1 MDISPDPYLANL
13 NATWCAKSMQLVHP
27 ITLFRMGSSRFWHE
41 GEFEEVD
48 GFPRYP
54 AAEMARRHAWVEEVA
69 TDRGLDAVVV
79 GGATGPLE
87 TSVQYFSNWPSQVQS
102 YVVFAPREPPYMLVR
117 LWNHLPDAQRIA
129 VIDDVR
135 YGGDTPAEQAA
146 ALASK
151 LAERGSKRVGLLGM
165 VPHADYDA
173 LRTALPGGAFIDLNH
188 AYQAFR
194 LVKSDAEM
202 VFTRIGSRMN
212 DAAVAALASMLVP
225 GSNELDI
232 ARIVEE
238 TYLDQRGINLIHF
251 SLTTSM
257 TDPRFVVP
265 HQYHPNR
272 LLAAGDIF
280 VTEISTTFWG
290 YAGQI
295 LRTFVIGAEP
305 TARYARLHQV
315 ALETYQVLTG
325 LMLPGVTVGSL
336 LDAAGMINE
345 AGFDIWDDLIHGF
358 GGAYLPPI
366 VRTRASRGATHPD
379 DFAYPEG
386 TLLVVQP
393 NVIDGQAGVQVGNS
407 MQITGE
413 GPAVTQTYPT
423 ELIICG

>member
-1 MDISPDPYLANL
+1 MA
-13 NATWCAKSMQLVHP
+13 
-27 ITLFRMGSSRFWHE
+27 SSRFWDG
-41 GEFEEVD
+41 GEFEEVN

-54 AAEMARRHAWVEEVA
+54 PAEMARRHAWVKGVMADLELE
-69 TDRGLDAVVV
+69 AVVV

-102 YVVFAPREPPYMLVR
+102 YVVFPAGEPPHMLVR

-129 VIDDVR
+129 MIEDVR
-135 YGGDTPAEQAA
+135 YGGDTPTEQAVT
-146 ALASK
+146 LAST
-151 LAERGSKRVGLLGM
+151 LARRGSKRVGLLGI

-173 LRTALPGGAFIDLNH
+173 LRTALPDAAFVDLNQ
-188 AYQAFR
+188 AYQAMR
-194 LVKSDAEM
+194 LVKSDEEM

-212 DAAVAALASMLVP
+212 DAAVAALAASLRP
-225 GSNELDI
+225 GLNELDI

-257 TDPRFVVP
+257 TNPQVVVP

-272 LLAAGDIF
+272 PIAPGDVF

-295 LRTFVIGAEP
+295 LRTFVIASEP
-305 TARYARLHQV
+305 TPRYARLHRV
-315 ALETYQVLTG
+315 ALETYQSLTG
-325 LMLPGVTVGSL
+325 LMRPGVTVGNL
-336 LDAAGMINE
+336 LDAAGMITD

-366 VRTRASRGATHPD
+366 LRTRANRGATHRD

-407 MQITGE
+407 MQITAG
-413 GPAVTQTYPT
+413 GPAVTQGYPT